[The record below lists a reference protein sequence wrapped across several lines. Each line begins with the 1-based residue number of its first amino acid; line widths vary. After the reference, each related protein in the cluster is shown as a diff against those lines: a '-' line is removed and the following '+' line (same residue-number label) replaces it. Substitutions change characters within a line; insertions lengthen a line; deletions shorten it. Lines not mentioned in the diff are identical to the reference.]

1 MKRLPVAL
9 LRSDE
14 QNTEMEG
21 DVTGDPVPGAMQRS
35 SRCFA
40 EPDRPKRGVCDGP
53 GSAVHHAHSAS
64 KTRVNAL
71 MDRRAAPRPGHER
84 SHPLRHF
91 LLLAGK
97 IFSRHRALVSITRPQ
112 ALPVG
117 RDVRA
122 EI

>member
-14 QNTEMEG
+14 QNTEKG
-21 DVTGDPVPGAMQRS
+21 SGVTGDTCPGRDAACNAASQTR
-35 SRCFA
+35 
-40 EPDRPKRGVCDGP
+40 DRPKRGVFDGP

-71 MDRRAAPRPGHER
+71 VERRAAPRPGHEN
-84 SHPLRHF
+84 SHPLRHL

-97 IFSRHRALVSITRPQ
+97 CFRLHRSAISIARLQ
-112 ALPVG
+112 ALPIS